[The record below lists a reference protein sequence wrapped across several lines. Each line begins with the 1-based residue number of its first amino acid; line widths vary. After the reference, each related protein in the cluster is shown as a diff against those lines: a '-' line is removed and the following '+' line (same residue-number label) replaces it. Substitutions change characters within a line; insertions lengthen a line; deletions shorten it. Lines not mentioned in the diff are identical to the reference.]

1 LPVFVV
7 VFAVVIMARQHIDS
21 ADRRQRLSEHLGSC
35 NEVEA
40 EALVAP

>member
-7 VFAVVIMARQHIDS
+7 VFAVVIMAREHMGK
-21 ADRRQRLSEHLGSC
+21 ANRRQPLSTQPVSF

-40 EALVAP
+40 EARVTP